1 MRAKSE
7 KSNDLQQEILRYLQR
22 NPRAAETPEGVNHV
36 WLSRGNIPSAIV
48 EVEQALKMLVQAGHM
63 ERHDLPGGGAV
74 YRRAERHKA
83 T

>member
-1 MRAKSE
+1 MCAMSD
-7 KSNDLQQEILRYLQR
+7 KSNALQQEILRYLQR

-36 WLSRGNIPSAIV
+36 WLNRPNIPSAIV
-48 EVEQALKMLVQAGHM
+48 EVEQTLKQLVQAGQV

-74 YRRAERHKA
+74 YRRVERHRS